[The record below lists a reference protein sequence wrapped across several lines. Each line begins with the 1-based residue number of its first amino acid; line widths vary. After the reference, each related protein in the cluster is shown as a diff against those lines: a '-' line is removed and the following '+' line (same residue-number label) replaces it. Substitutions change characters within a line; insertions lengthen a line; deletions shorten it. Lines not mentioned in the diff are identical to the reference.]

1 VEAADTGAQL
11 HNRINMAKK
20 SKKLEECPFHIRFD
34 SIQIKAVSMDK
45 EDLQYIAKASADK
58 LKNLLPKDFDF
69 EASYDILGVAFNAYT
84 PNLGNKNGHM
94 ISGEKGIAIA
104 KSFKGKY
111 INIEHERKNV
121 VGCITDYGFSSF
133 PDDQPIAE
141 ATARELAAEGK
152 VFNVVLSGIVWRAVN
167 PDFADAVSESGDA
180 TSDKFGSISASWEV
194 AFKEFNIAKGSK
206 YLKECEIVDGEEVNE
221 LKGRLKTFG
230 GNGAD
235 ENGEPVYLNLTG
247 ETILSLGIGL
257 TETPAAEVKGIITT
271 DNSGEEQVDLK
282 LVKVGTEEDEKKCD
296 KIQLENVITEEASIN
311 LIMKITEI
319 KDINENSIKELSAS
333 AVTDFIA
340 EKIAENSEAWKKQV
354 DEKESIATNLNEQIA
369 QLQAQLDEL
378 KKSKEDS
385 EVSLN
390 ELKNQIAAKEAEEVF
405 QARMASIDSEYD
417 LADEDREIIAEDL
430 KAIASE
436 EDFQK
441 WFKKFS
447 TLASAKSKAYK
458 KQMAEKMMKNE
469 EEKMKMAK
477 ASEETVAEE
486 TAVVTEEVK
495 EEAKVEEV
503 VTEAVSEASV
513 KNDVA
518 NAAGAV
524 ESLKDR
530 MASAFGG
537 DNIKIKLNR

>member
-1 VEAADTGAQL
+1 MALIGAQSL
-11 HNRINMAKK
+11 NKINMAKR

-206 YLKECEIVDGEEVNE
+206 YLKECEIVDGEAVNE

-257 TETPAAEVKGIITT
+257 TETPAAEVKGVITT
-271 DNSGEEQVDLK
+271 DNSNEDSVDLK
-282 LVKVGTEEDEKKCD
+282 LVKVGSEEEEKKCD
-296 KIQLENVITEEASIN
+296 KIHLENVIKEEASIN
-311 LIMKITEI
+311 LIMKITDI
-319 KDINENSIKELSAS
+319 KDINENSMKELSAS

-340 EKIAENSEAWKKQV
+340 EKIAENSEVWKKQV
-354 DEKESIATNLNEQIA
+354 DEKETLATNLNEQIA

-417 LADEDREIIAEDL
+417 LTDEDREIIVEDL
-430 KAIASE
+430 KAVASE

-447 TLASAKSKAYK
+447 TLASAKNKAAK
-458 KQMAEKMMKNE
+458 KAMAEKMKEKKVEMKE
-469 EEKMKMAK
+469 AK
-477 ASEETVAEE
+477 ASEETATEE
-486 TAVVTEEVK
+486 AVVTPEEVK

>member
-1 VEAADTGAQL
+1 
-11 HNRINMAKK
+11 MKKK
-20 SKKLEECPFHIRFD
+20 SLLQDYPFHVKFD
-34 SIQIKAVSMDK
+34 GIEIKAVSMDK

-69 EASYDILGVAFNAYT
+69 EAGYDILGVAFNAYT

-121 VGCITDYGFSSF
+121 VGCITDYAFSSF

-141 ATARELAAEGK
+141 ATARELASEGK
-152 VFNVVLSGIVWRAVN
+152 VFNVVLSGIIWRAVN
-167 PDFADAVSESGDA
+167 PDFADAVSEAGDA
-180 TSDKFGSISASWEV
+180 SSDKFGSISASWEV

-206 YLKECEIVDGEEVNE
+206 YLKECEIVDGEAVNE

-271 DNSGEEQVDLK
+271 DNTSEEQVDLK
-282 LVKVGTEEDEKKCD
+282 LVKVGTEADEKKCD
-296 KIQLENVITEEASIN
+296 KIQLENVIKEEASIN
-311 LIMKITEI
+311 LIMKITDI

-340 EKIAENSEAWKKQV
+340 EKIAENSEAWKKQI
-354 DEKESIATNLNEQIA
+354 DEKEALATNLNEQIA

-417 LADEDREIIAEDL
+417 LSDEDREIIAEDL
-430 KAIASE
+430 KAVASE

-447 TLASAKSKAYK
+447 TLASAKNKAAKKAY
-458 KQMAEKMMKNE
+458 AEKMKE
-469 EEKMKMAK
+469 EEKMKEAK
-477 ASEETVAEE
+477 ASEENAAEE
-486 TAVVTEEVK
+486 TVVVTEEVK
-495 EEAKVEEV
+495 EEVKAEEV
-503 VTEAVSEASV
+503 AAEAVSEASV

-530 MASAFGG
+530 MFAAFNRN
-537 DNIKIKLNR
+537 NIKISLKR

>member
-1 VEAADTGAQL
+1 
-11 HNRINMAKK
+11 MKK
-20 SKKLEECPFHIRFD
+20 SRKLEEYPFHVRFD

-69 EASYDILGVAFNAYT
+69 ETSYDILGVAFNAYT

-94 ISGEKGIAIA
+94 ISGDKGIAIA

-121 VGCITDYGFSSF
+121 VGCITDYSFSSF

-141 ATARELAAEGK
+141 ATARELAGEGK
-152 VFNVVLSGIVWRAVN
+152 VFNVVLSGIIWRAVN

-206 YLKECEIVDGEEVNE
+206 YLKECVIVEGESLDE

-230 GNGAD
+230 GNGSD
-235 ENGEPVYLNLTG
+235 EEGNPVYLNLTG

-257 TETPAAEVKGIITT
+257 TETPAAEVRGIITT
-271 DNSGEEQVDLK
+271 DNGDEDSTDLK
-282 LVKVGTEEDEKKCD
+282 LVKVASEVDEKKCD
-296 KIQLENVITEEASIN
+296 KIQLENVIKQEASIN
-311 LIMKITEI
+311 LIMKIKDI
-319 KDINENSIKELSAS
+319 KDINENSMKELAAS

-340 EKIAENSEAWKKQV
+340 EKIAENSEAWKKQA
-354 DEKESIATNLNEQIA
+354 DEKETLATSLGEQIA

-378 KKSKEDS
+378 KKSKDDS
-385 EVSLN
+385 ETALN
-390 ELKNQIAAKEAEEVF
+390 ELKNQIAAKEAEEAF

-417 LADEDREIIAEDL
+417 LTDEDREIIAEDL
-430 KAIASE
+430 KIVANE

-447 TLASAKSKAYK
+447 TLASAKNKDAKKA
-458 KQMAEKMMKNE
+458 MAEKMKE

-477 ASEETVAEE
+477 ASEEAAVEE
-486 TAVVTEEVK
+486 AVVVTEVVEEEVK
-495 EEAKVEEV
+495 AVEV
-503 VTEAVSEASV
+503 AAEAVSEASV

>member
-1 VEAADTGAQL
+1 
-11 HNRINMAKK
+11 MAKK
-20 SKKLEECPFHIRFD
+20 KKLEEYPFNVRFD

-69 EASYDILGVAFNAYT
+69 ESSYDILGVAFNAYT

-133 PDDQPIAE
+133 PDDQPITE
-141 ATARELAAEGK
+141 TTASELAAEGK
-152 VFNVVLSGIVWRAVN
+152 VFNVVLSGIIWRAVN
-167 PDFADAVSESGDA
+167 PDFADAVSEAGDA
-180 TSDKFGSISASWEV
+180 SSDKFGSISASWEV

-206 YLKECEIVDGEEVNE
+206 YLKECEIVDGEAVNE

-257 TETPAAEVKGIITT
+257 TETPAAEVRGVITT
-271 DNSGEEQVDLK
+271 DNNSEEQADLK
-282 LVKVGTEEDEKKCD
+282 LVKVGSEEIEKKCD
-296 KIQLENVITEEASIN
+296 KIQSENVIVEEASIN
-311 LIMKITEI
+311 LIMKITDI
-319 KDINENSIKELSAS
+319 KDINENSMKELSAS

-340 EKIAENSEAWKKQV
+340 EKIAENSEVWKKQV
-354 DEKESIATNLNEQIA
+354 DEKETLATNLNEQIA

-378 KKSKEDS
+378 KKSKDDS
-385 EVSLN
+385 EVALN

-417 LADEDREIIAEDL
+417 LTDEDREIIAEDL
-430 KAIASE
+430 KAVASE

-447 TLASAKSKAYK
+447 TLASAKNKAAK
-458 KQMAEKMMKNE
+458 KAMAEKMK
-469 EEKMKMAK
+469 EEKVKEEMKEAK
-477 ASEETVAEE
+477 ASEEVAAEE
-486 TAVVTEEVK
+486 TVVVTEEVK
-495 EEAKVEEV
+495 EEVKAEEV
-503 VTEAVSEASV
+503 AAEAVSEASV

>member
-1 VEAADTGAQL
+1 
-11 HNRINMAKK
+11 
-20 SKKLEECPFHIRFD
+20 
-34 SIQIKAVSMDK
+34 MDK
-45 EDLQYIAKASADK
+45 EDLKYIAKASADK

-94 ISGEKGIAIA
+94 ISGERGIDIA
-104 KSFKGKY
+104 KGFKGKY
-111 INIEHERKNV
+111 INIEHERQNV
-121 VGCITDYGFSSF
+121 VGCITDYSFSSF
-133 PDDQPIAE
+133 PDDQPISE

-152 VFNVVLSGIVWRAVN
+152 VFNVVLSGIIWRAVN
-167 PDFADAVSESGDA
+167 PDFADAVSESGDVA
-180 TSDKFGSISASWEV
+180 SDKFGKISASWEV

-206 YLKECEIVDGEEVNE
+206 YLKECEIVDGDGVNE
-221 LKGRLKTFG
+221 LRGRLKTFG
-230 GNGAD
+230 GNGSD
-235 ENGEPVYLNLTG
+235 EEGNPVYLNLIG

-271 DNSGEEQVDLK
+271 DNSDQESVDLK
-282 LVKVGTEEDEKKCD
+282 LVKVGSDENEKKCD
-296 KIQLENVITEEASIN
+296 KIQSENVIVEEASIN
-311 LIMKITEI
+311 LIMKITDI
-319 KDINENSIKELSAS
+319 KDINDSSMKELSAS

-340 EKIAENSEAWKKQV
+340 EKIAENSEVWKKQV
-354 DEKESIATNLNEQIA
+354 DEKETLATNLGEQIA

-385 EVSLN
+385 ETALN

-405 QARMASIDSEYD
+405 QTRMAAIDSEYD
-417 LADEDREIIAEDL
+417 LTDEDREIIAEDL
-430 KAIASE
+430 KAVASE

-447 TLASAKSKAYK
+447 TLASAKNKAAK
-458 KQMAEKMMKNE
+458 KAMAEKMK
-469 EEKMKMAK
+469 EEKMKEEEMKTAK
-477 ASEETVAEE
+477 ASEEAVAEE
-486 TAVVTEEVK
+486 SVVVTEEVK
-495 EEAKVEEV
+495 EEVKAEEV
-503 VTEAVSEASV
+503 AAEAVSEASV

-530 MASAFGG
+530 MAAAFSG

>member
-1 VEAADTGAQL
+1 
-11 HNRINMAKK
+11 MKK
-20 SKKLEECPFHIRFD
+20 SKKLEEYPFHIRFD
-34 SIQIKAVSMDK
+34 SIQVKAVSMDK
-45 EDLQYIAKASADK
+45 NDLQYIAKASADK

-69 EASYDILGVAFNAYT
+69 ESSYDILGVAFNAYT

-111 INIEHERKNV
+111 INIEHERQNV
-121 VGCITDYGFSSF
+121 VGCITDYSFSSF

-141 ATARELAAEGK
+141 ATARELATEGK
-152 VFNVVLSGIVWRAVN
+152 VFNVVLSGIIWRAVN

-206 YLKECEIVDGEEVNE
+206 YLKECEIIDEDQAVGE

-235 ENGEPVYLNLTG
+235 EEGNPVYLNLKG
-247 ETILSLGIGL
+247 NTILSLGIGL

-271 DNSGEEQVDLK
+271 DNANDESVDLK
-282 LVKVGTEEDEKKCD
+282 LVKVGSETEEKKCD
-296 KIQLENVITEEASIN
+296 KIQSENVIVEEASIN
-311 LIMKITEI
+311 LIMKITDI
-319 KDINENSIKELSAS
+319 KDINDNSIKELSAS

-340 EKIAENSEAWKKQV
+340 EKIAENSEVWKKQV
-354 DEKESIATNLNEQIA
+354 DEKESLATNLNEQIA

-385 EVSLN
+385 ETALN

-405 QARMASIDSEYD
+405 QARMATIDSEYD
-417 LADEDREIIAEDL
+417 LTDEDREIIAEDL
-430 KAIASE
+430 KAVASE
-436 EDFQK
+436 EDFEK

-447 TLASAKSKAYK
+447 TLASAKNKAAK
-458 KQMAEKMMKNE
+458 KAMAEKMK
-469 EEKMKMAK
+469 EEKMKEEETKMAK
-477 ASEETVAEE
+477 ASEEAAAEE
-486 TAVVTEEVK
+486 SVVVTEEVK
-495 EEAKVEEV
+495 EEAKVEDV
-503 VTEAVSEASV
+503 VTDAVSEASV